1 MDGVI
6 LEFAACCR
14 ANAMRVSTA
23 EVLDCVAQLD
33 VISPLDEKTFHT
45 VLKTNFSKSIR
56 EQTEFERLYRLFFKE
71 MKAGLM
77 AADPA
82 EAVISDPEDAKE
94 TRQERELLD
103 RFMAQALAGEEASD
117 LDGDLAAF
125 MSGNPK
131 LFIERVRGIHDQES
145 VATQA
150 VKSNLGQLTGRLE
163 IMLAVDRMR
172 KRVARFSGGLDARV
186 DGPKMNS
193 SRLAALAGQR
203 LDRAMAFLNEDPK
216 PDNAGLRTG
225 GDAAQY
231 FAGVGDI
238 PFSNLTR
245 DEMARVTEITD
256 QWVKKLKDITTLRF
270 AAARKGGVDVKKTIH
285 RSGRYLWVPV
295 EIVRRSRP
303 PRKGKIV
310 TLCDISGSVWS
321 TARFML
327 GILYAL
333 QSCFARVKSFV
344 FIDRPINMSSVFEAH
359 DVNTAVRKILKDPRI
374 NYNARTDYGLTFQA
388 FRDRHLQ
395 ELDKKTTL
403 IVMGDGR
410 SNYLNPREPVL
421 ELLRERCR
429 RLIWLN
435 PEQEKFW
442 GTGDSEMLRYRN
454 YCNEARPC
462 GNLNQLVDFIQELV
476 L

>member
-23 EVLDCVAQLD
+23 EVLDCLAQLD

-82 EAVISDPEDAKE
+82 EAVILDPEDAKE

-186 DGPKMNS
+186 DGAKMTS

-203 LDRAMAFLNEDPK
+203 LDRAMTFLNEDPK

-225 GDAAQY
+225 GDGAQY

-238 PFSNLTR
+238 PFSNLTL

-256 QWVKKLKDITTLRF
+256 QWVKKLKEITTLRF
-270 AAARKGGVDVKKTIH
+270 AAARKGGVDVKKDYPPVRPVSRGARGNRAAVPSPAQGENRH
-285 RSGRYLWVPV
+285 PLRYLRIGLVHGPV
-295 EIVRRSRP
+295 HAGHPLRPAKLLCPGQKLCLHRP
-303 PRKGKIV
+303 PHQ
-310 TLCDISGSVWS
+310 
-321 TARFML
+321 
-327 GILYAL
+327 YEP
-333 QSCFARVKSFV
+333 RV
-344 FIDRPINMSSVFEAH
+344 RGP
-359 DVNTAVRKILKDPRI
+359 
-374 NYNARTDYGLTFQA
+374 
-388 FRDRHLQ
+388 
-395 ELDKKTTL
+395 
-403 IVMGDGR
+403 
-410 SNYLNPREPVL
+410 
-421 ELLRERCR
+421 
-429 RLIWLN
+429 
-435 PEQEKFW
+435 
-442 GTGDSEMLRYRN
+442 
-454 YCNEARPC
+454 
-462 GNLNQLVDFIQELV
+462 
-476 L
+476 